1 MQKAGQ
7 SKACMRTPGAVYF
20 GESKYEGELVRN
32 QIEKHTRAMSERKLL
47 KDFELERN
55 KNRAAFWE
63 ENRT

>member
-1 MQKAGQ
+1 MQKAEQ
-7 SKACMRTPGAVYF
+7 SEACMKTPEAVYF
-20 GESKYEGELVRN
+20 GESKYEGELERN
-32 QIEKHTRAMSERKLL
+32 QIEKHTGTMSESKLL